1 MHSMD
6 ICSIVEFRN
15 ALCEPS
21 AHFCTLQNIEA
32 DTATICRSRHFA
44 ECRAT
49 IDGRNAIIYAPI
61 SPQATRLMHGAIAAL
76 RNTAS
81 RLYSELTLH
90 ACELRR
96 ADGEACSVFVE
107 WIAYGRPLS
116 EAIYTSSRTTLLA
129 ELEALST
136 MLVKNNI
143 SLNNLKAENIIVD
156 NSGKWHL
163 THQYYTSAN
172 TSNDRIAIEGLRE
185 LIERNALADI
195 DTNCLN
201 EAMSEYS
208 ASIPMHEHR
217 CKTKENGL
225 IGFIDDR
232 GNKVIECKYLS
243 TTRFVE
249 HRAVV
254 TLPNHRVGVIDID
267 GNEIITTEYD
277 AIKYD
282 VESGESWAFLGDKA
296 TKFDYMGKQLTKWL
310 DIDELD
316 VEVLA

>member
-1 MHSMD
+1 
-6 ICSIVEFRN
+6 
-15 ALCEPS
+15 
-21 AHFCTLQNIEA
+21 
-32 DTATICRSRHFA
+32 
-44 ECRAT
+44 
-49 IDGRNAIIYAPI
+49 
-61 SPQATRLMHGAIAAL
+61 
-76 RNTAS
+76 
-81 RLYSELTLH
+81 
-90 ACELRR
+90 
-96 ADGEACSVFVE
+96 
-107 WIAYGRPLS
+107 
-116 EAIYTSSRTTLLA
+116 
-129 ELEALST
+129 
-136 MLVKNNI
+136 
-143 SLNNLKAENIIVD
+143 
-156 NSGKWHL
+156 
-163 THQYYTSAN
+163 
-172 TSNDRIAIEGLRE
+172 
-185 LIERNALADI
+185 
-195 DTNCLN
+195 
-201 EAMSEYS
+201 
-208 ASIPMHEHR
+208 MHEHR